1 MRRDVRV
8 EIVRDKIIVPMVG
21 DGTAQ
26 GAESAGVAKRVGFD
40 GVEDFRK
47 VRVQRKG
54 AEVVGVAKVFD
65 VFGEIAEEEDVGVA
79 NLARYLNL
87 FLRGRVILL
96 CVIRRDTLW
105 GGDKGGIGVCGQERK
120 ILTFA
125 PSQVPIIRP
134 PLRTNFM
141 LLVPLASVPA
151 VEMCSLRSE
160 AGTMISALLTL

>member
-8 EIVRDKIIVPMVG
+8 EIVRDKIIIPMVG

-54 AEVVGVAKVFD
+54 AEVVGVAKIFD

-87 FLRGRVILL
+87 FLRGKVILL

-105 GGDKGGIGVCGQERK
+105 EGIKEV
-120 ILTFA
+120 
-125 PSQVPIIRP
+125 
-134 PLRTNFM
+134 
-141 LLVPLASVPA
+141 
-151 VEMCSLRSE
+151 
-160 AGTMISALLTL
+160 

>member
-1 MRRDVRV
+1 MRHRLNIPDRVRILLDTSIAAEKSHPAHARDTFADPLILILIRLIHERMRRDVRV

-47 VRVQRKG
+47 VGVQRKG

-79 NLARYLNL
+79 NLARYFNL
-87 FLRGRVILL
+87 FLRGKVIYVL
-96 CVIRRDTLW
+96 
-105 GGDKGGIGVCGQERK
+105 
-120 ILTFA
+120 
-125 PSQVPIIRP
+125 
-134 PLRTNFM
+134 
-141 LLVPLASVPA
+141 
-151 VEMCSLRSE
+151 
-160 AGTMISALLTL
+160 